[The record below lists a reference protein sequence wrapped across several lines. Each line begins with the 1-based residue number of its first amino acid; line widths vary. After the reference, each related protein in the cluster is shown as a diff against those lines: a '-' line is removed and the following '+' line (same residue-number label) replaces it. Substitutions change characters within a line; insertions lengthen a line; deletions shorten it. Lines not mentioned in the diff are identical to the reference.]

1 MYGKMTVGVFENIFF
16 GKFDIINMMRIIKHK
31 IKQCA
36 TQKTIAMMMFFCAFV
51 LCNVSVVTANEE
63 LDATLINTSNVI
75 EFVNKE
81 RVDIGIAP
89 LKENELLD
97 TVAQKKLD
105 NMMEED
111 YFAHTSPNGTDPWE
125 WFLQS
130 GYDFAYAG
138 ENLATEFNDVY
149 KQHRGWMNSPKH
161 KQNIL
166 DERFIYTG
174 VAVGQRE
181 VDGKNVTL
189 TVQVFAT
196 PSNVSITSPNF
207 TPETFEVPD
216 ALFYKGIK
224 DINAQP
230 QDYTED
236 NSLFVKAGATAYN
249 DTNQSA
255 QRESQVRTF
264 AWIFIGILVIV
275 IFWLEY
281 HIFVKK
287 EKK

>member
-1 MYGKMTVGVFENIFF
+1 
-16 GKFDIINMMRIIKHK
+16 MRITKNK
-31 IKQCA
+31 IKRCV
-36 TQKTIAMMMFFCAFV
+36 TQKTIAVMLFFGAFV
-51 LCNVSVVTANEE
+51 IFGAHGVTASEE

-81 RVDIGIAP
+81 RVDMGIEP

-97 TVAQKKLD
+97 VVAQKKLD
-105 NMMEED
+105 NMMEEN

-149 KQHRGWMNSPKH
+149 KQHKGWMNSPKH

-224 DINAQP
+224 DVNAQP

-236 NSLFVKAGATAYN
+236 DPLFVKAGTTAYN
-249 DTNQSA
+249 DTDQSS
-255 QRESQVRTF
+255 QRELQVKTF

-275 IFWLEY
+275 IFWMEY

-287 EKK
+287 ERK

>member
-1 MYGKMTVGVFENIFF
+1 MCGKMTVGVFESKESMIEIARSKTKQNI
-16 GKFDIINMMRIIKHK
+16 M
-31 IKQCA
+31 
-36 TQKTIAMMMFFCAFV
+36 QKTIAVMMFFGLSVFFGVHFV
-51 LCNVSVVTANEE
+51 IASEE

-81 RVDIGIAP
+81 RVDVGIEP

-105 NMMEED
+105 NMMEEN
-111 YFAHTSPNGTDPWE
+111 YFAHTSPSGTDPWE

-130 GYDFAYAG
+130 GYNFSYAG

-166 DERFIYTG
+166 DEKFLYTG
-174 VAVGQRE
+174 VAVGQRK
-181 VDGKNVTL
+181 VDGEDVTL

-196 PSNVSITSPNF
+196 PSSISVTSPNF

-224 DINAQP
+224 DVNAQP
-230 QDYTED
+230 QDYIED
-236 NSLFVKAGATAYN
+236 NPLFIKAGTTAYN
-249 DTNQSA
+249 DIDQSS
-255 QRESQVRTF
+255 QRESQVKTF
-264 AWIFIGILVIV
+264 AWIFIGLLVMV

>member
-1 MYGKMTVGVFENIFF
+1 MTVGVFESKDRMT
-16 GKFDIINMMRIIKHK
+16 GLMQSK
-31 IKQCA
+31 IKQGIVEKA
-36 TQKTIAMMMFFCAFV
+36 TVMLMFFGVFV
-51 LCNVSVVTANEE
+51 ICGAHFAVANEE
-63 LDATLINTSNVI
+63 LNDTLINTSNVI

-81 RVDIGIAP
+81 RVDVGIEP
-89 LKENELLD
+89 LTENELLN

-105 NMMEED
+105 NMMEEN

-149 KQHRGWMNSPKH
+149 KQHQGWMNSPKH

-181 VDGKNVTL
+181 VDGENVTL

-196 PSNVSITSPNF
+196 PPSVSITSPNF

-224 DINAQP
+224 DVNAQP
-230 QDYTED
+230 QDYVED
-236 NSLFVKAGATAYN
+236 DPLFVKAGTTKYN
-249 DTNQSA
+249 DASQSPKK
-255 QRESQVRTF
+255 ESQVKTF
-264 AWIFIGILVIV
+264 AWIFIGLLVIV

-281 HIFVKK
+281 HIFATKGKK
-287 EKK
+287 